1 MALHNPDII
10 PEPFGNLIDRHST
23 ARQERCKGVTHD
35 MWRHPRHSLSAVY
48 SENGLPKS
56 YR

>member
-23 ARQERCKGVTHD
+23 ARQERCERCD
-35 MWRHPRHSLSAVY
+35 A
-48 SENGLPKS
+48 
-56 YR
+56 